1 MGAQRVSDA
10 VRATWDG
17 PEEHVAADACGKRP
31 FAYTG
36 ESEAVQAIYEHTW
49 RWLSGQSSSAVTLRL
64 PMSLTES
71 TAQVQVLQNVKS
83 TEIERTA
90 AAYCLGRTDA
100 AGVSVLADS
109 LLHSKWEEVRR
120 AACYGL
126 RSAIALHSG
135 TVATEYAVESLQAAV
150 DGPFMLANGAV
161 GGTVAWLHA
170 LHFAPPS
177 DRLMCCLE
185 QFVARTLAEIEER
198 TTSCAVLGHLTAW
211 KPLLA
216 NRYQTDVAID
226 FEVTDRRRSLTEACS
241 VLSALGT
248 AALLGCGKMERE
260 EQLALAVRACEVLL
274 TLTSIPEPG
283 VAFPSYLG
291 HTVVTGE
298 ASSALLRLCS
308 DATFV
313 AASTPAAR
321 KVPVDWQNPG
331 PEFNTVRSNVA
342 EARRRLEGLCGS
354 AAVSL
359 GINDE
364 ITKGREQILELLCT
378 ASFPWDIASSD
389 YVPLAAI

>member
-1 MGAQRVSDA
+1 M
-10 VRATWDG
+10 
-17 PEEHVAADACGKRP
+17 
-31 FAYTG
+31 
-36 ESEAVQAIYEHTW
+36 
-49 RWLSGQSSSAVTLRL
+49 SS
-64 PMSLTES
+64 TES
-71 TAQVQVLQNVKS
+71 AAHAQVLQDDKS

-90 AAYCLGRTDA
+90 AAYYLGRTDA
-100 AGVSVLADS
+100 AGVSILVDS
-109 LLHSKWEEVRR
+109 LLHDEKEEIRR

-126 RSAIALHSG
+126 RSAIALHAPGHSD
-135 TVATEYAVESLQAAV
+135 TVAAAEYAVESLRAAV

-185 QFVARTLAEIEER
+185 RFVARTLAEIEER
-198 TTSCAVLGHLTAW
+198 TTSCLASGHLAAW
-211 KPLLA
+211 MPLLA

-241 VLSALGT
+241 LLSALGT
-248 AALLGCGKMERE
+248 AALLGCGEMERE
-260 EQLALAVRACEVLL
+260 EQIALAVRACEVLL
-274 TLTSIPEPG
+274 TLTSSPEPG

-313 AASTPAAR
+313 APSTPAAR

-342 EARRRLEGLCGS
+342 EARRRLDGLCGA

-364 ITKGREQILELLCT
+364 ITKGREQILDLLCT
-378 ASFPWDIASSD
+378 TSFPWDIASSE
-389 YVPLAAI
+389 YVPLTAINFDE